1 MVNTIPVRVRF
12 APSPTGYLHI
22 GGLRTALFNY
32 LFARHN
38 NGKLILRIE
47 DTDQSRKVEGAFE
60 NLVHTLNTMGIDYD
74 EGPDIGGE
82 YGPYFQSQRLNIYR
96 KYAEELLKKGYAYY
110 AFETTEDLEEM
121 RRIQQM
127 QGLQTMYDR
136 RGRDLGIDEIKAKLN
151 RNTPSVIRLKIPLDS
166 EIKFNDLIRGTVK
179 FDTNLVDD
187 QVLIK
192 SDGYPTYHLANVID
206 DHLMKITHVI
216 RGEEWLTSVPKHIIL
231 YNAFGWEIPELAHVP
246 LILNPD
252 KTKLSKRQ
260 GDVATEDFLNKGYLP
275 EALLNFIA
283 LLGWNPGEGENRE
296 IFSKDEL
303 IKLFSIDKINSSGA
317 VFNYDKLDWM
327 NGEYIKKFDIKKL
340 MDLATPFL
348 SKAGYDVFDVNKT
361 ERLLFA
367 LKTYINKLD
376 EIPKHAEIY
385 YKKKL
390 SFSPEQKTFLKL
402 ESSRKVVS
410 LLNNKLKSLP
420 DITIDNFKSL
430 VNDIQKET
438 GIKGKSLFQ
447 PIRLVLTGEDHGP
460 ELGLIAYVLGREEVN
475 DRINNLHLY

>member
-1 MVNTIPVRVRF
+1 
-12 APSPTGYLHI
+12 
-22 GGLRTALFNY
+22 
-32 LFARHN
+32 
-38 NGKLILRIE
+38 
-47 DTDQSRKVEGAFE
+47 
-60 NLVHTLNTMGIDYD
+60 
-74 EGPDIGGE
+74 
-82 YGPYFQSQRLNIYR
+82 
-96 KYAEELLKKGYAYY
+96 
-110 AFETTEDLEEM
+110 
-121 RRIQQM
+121 
-127 QGLQTMYDR
+127 
-136 RGRDLGIDEIKAKLN
+136 
-151 RNTPSVIRLKIPLDS
+151 
-166 EIKFNDLIRGTVK
+166 
-179 FDTNLVDD
+179 
-187 QVLIK
+187 
-192 SDGYPTYHLANVID
+192 
-206 DHLMKITHVI
+206 
-216 RGEEWLTSVPKHIIL
+216 
-231 YNAFGWEIPELAHVP
+231 
-246 LILNPD
+246 
-252 KTKLSKRQ
+252 
-260 GDVATEDFLNKGYLP
+260 
-275 EALLNFIA
+275 
-283 LLGWNPGEGENRE
+283 
-296 IFSKDEL
+296 
-303 IKLFSIDKINSSGA
+303 
-317 VFNYDKLDWM
+317 
-327 NGEYIKKFDIKKL
+327 